1 MELEEAAGGFGDH
14 IQQVRH
20 AVLLNL
26 KVGVLSLSR
35 FSVFVTTHYVDRIRD
50 TICLR
55 ERCQIQ
61 IFCMTLCQLTLDEG
75 GTGTITQH
83 PPAASTAHTQNLV
96 PPRAGKHHSRFS
108 LEDKGQ
114 IEDT

>member
-14 IQQVRH
+14 IQQVCH

-26 KVGVLSLSR
+26 GRCFIHSISWSGI
-35 FSVFVTTHYVDRIRD
+35 SVFVTTHYVDRIRD
-50 TICLR
+50 TIFLR
-55 ERCQIQ
+55 EGCQIQ

-83 PPAASTAHTQNLV
+83 PPAASTAHTQDLV
-96 PPRAGKHHSRFS
+96 PLESITRDSHWRT
-108 LEDKGQ
+108 EDK
-114 IEDT
+114 